1 MNTRKEFALEKEQ
14 IAHDLTMVYLSN
26 QYSAEVVARIEPDT
40 TGSSVTSIA
49 TKRFPKVD
57 EVQFKKVGTG
67 EKTLFGLIE
76 KTQKV
81 EDGFK
86 VDSIFVS
93 MLDDYLKTYSKFLEL
108 LNSR

>member
-1 MNTRKEFALEKEQ
+1 M
-14 IAHDLTMVYLSN
+14 
-26 QYSAEVVARIEPDT
+26 
-40 TGSSVTSIA
+40 
-49 TKRFPKVD
+49 D

-86 VDSIFVS
+86 VDSIFES